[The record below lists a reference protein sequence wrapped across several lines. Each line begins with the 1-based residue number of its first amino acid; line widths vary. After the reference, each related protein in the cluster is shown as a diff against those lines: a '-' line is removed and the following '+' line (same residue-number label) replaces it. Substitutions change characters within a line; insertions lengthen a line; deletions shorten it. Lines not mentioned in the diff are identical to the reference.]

1 MKITG
6 YRTLTEKE
14 RDYLTIHRLLRK
26 YEIQTT
32 SIGDDL
38 LNELCG
44 LPLGLVNSSLAH
56 LMPFCLADTD
66 SPNYTIVLDHLPENT
81 VKLLIETK

>member
-26 YEIQTT
+26 HKIPT
-32 SIGDDL
+32 SSFDDL
-38 LNELCG
+38 LDILKGE
-44 LPLGLVNSSLAH
+44 VASSLYSSN
-56 LMPFCLADTD
+56 LLLEFCVTNINSEKHML
-66 SPNYTIVLDHLPENT
+66 YLDKLPANT
-81 VKLLIETK
+81 EKLVIET